1 MDGNGATAAREQLL
15 REIRSGE
22 GFCLV
27 THEHPDGDALGSLV
41 AMHRILTALGKD
53 SVMLMAADEFPL
65 PYEYRFFDLEGL
77 STVPP
82 TDLPQRTI
90 IYLDCGNID
99 RNPLGIVKG
108 EDVHILNV
116 DHHHD
121 NTRFGTVNLVDAD
134 AACTTEI
141 VWDLMRALGVEPD
154 IDIAEALYVGLV
166 TDTGR
171 FMYENTG
178 PRAHVMAAEL
188 IEAGVQTHVV
198 YRRLYEDMPYA
209 KLELLGRALA
219 RVERHDGG
227 TLTVARVTRE
237 DFDAVGAEDSYTE
250 GIIDHLRSVEHT
262 KVAALAREVEAIGAT
277 NGAGRIR
284 KKVSLRSTD
293 GEVDVSAIARAGGG
307 GGHRQAAGF
316 TTELGDVELVAFLRE
331 QIAAQLALSSPGGDE
346 GDEGGRSPGE
356 RAARRAAAP
365 SPAPWAGR
373 RRRRRDPGRQAGR
386 ADLARRRGP
395 RAAHAAA
402 RR

>member
-1 MDGNGATAAREQLL
+1 MNRNGARSAREQVLH
-15 REIRSGE
+15 EIGDGE
-22 GFCLV
+22 RFCLV

-41 AMHRILTALGKD
+41 AMHRILSALGKD

-82 TDLPQRTI
+82 TDLMSRTI
-90 IYLDCGNID
+90 VFLDCGNID
-99 RNPLGIVKG
+99 RNPLAVVKAD
-108 EDVHILNV
+108 EAHILNI

-121 NTRFGTVNLVDAD
+121 NTRFGTVDLVDPESS
-134 AACTTEI
+134 CTAEI

-154 IDIAEALYVGLV
+154 QELAEALYVGLV

-188 IEAGVQTHVV
+188 IEAGVDTHAI

-209 KLELLGRALA
+209 KLELLARALA
-219 RVERHDGG
+219 KVERHDGG
-227 TLTVARVTRE
+227 ALTVARLSRE
-237 DFDAVGAEDSYTE
+237 DFEVAGAEDSYTE

-262 KVAALAREVEAIGAT
+262 KVAALAREVDDADPT
-277 NGAGRIR
+277 RIR

-316 TTELGDVELVAFLRE
+316 TTALGDDELVAFLRE
-331 QIAAQLALSSPGGDE
+331 QIAAQLALSST
-346 GDEGGRSPGE
+346 
-356 RAARRAAAP
+356 
-365 SPAPWAGR
+365 
-373 RRRRRDPGRQAGR
+373 
-386 ADLARRRGP
+386 
-395 RAAHAAA
+395 
-402 RR
+402 